1 VRGGKQRISRQLR
14 EDHAVDGS
22 ELIARSIDAC
32 RIADKYG
39 NRWQYHSRS
48 DRHSK
53 IACWVIAFDLMR
65 RSTLLR
71 DHLES
76 GKVVLGVNHTLRD
89 FQTQRKKDLDL
100 VIAQPTG
107 PFPSTGGRTFT
118 RMGDEWGIQL
128 DADQQQALASLP
140 PASEAEVGSV
150 LVALEAK
157 AAMTAHVRA
166 LPRLHDEL
174 DSSHQ
179 TTHGNSERALAV
191 GFVMVNAGERFVSP
205 DMNKFDLSTTPAN
218 VNQHRQPADALRV
231 IDKVREIRRRSG
243 KSSVGFDAVGVMV
256 VDMANDGS
264 PVRVLDSPDPVFPYE
279 QMVERVAHEYA
290 AAFGRI

>member
-1 VRGGKQRISRQLR
+1 MWLVNGP
-14 EDHAVDGS
+14 D
-22 ELIARSIDAC
+22 LIARSIGAC

-39 NRWQYHSRS
+39 NAWQYHSRS

-53 IACWVIAFDLMR
+53 IACWVTAFDLMR
-65 RSTLLR
+65 RSSLLR
-71 DHLES
+71 DHVAS

-100 VIAQPTG
+100 VIAQPTEG
-107 PFPSTGGRTFT
+107 APSAVRRTFAD
-118 RMGDEWGIQL
+118 MADDWGIQL
-128 DADQQQALASLP
+128 DDEQQAELASLP
-140 PASEAEVGSV
+140 AAPEAEVGSV

-157 AAMTAHVRA
+157 ATMTAHVRA

-191 GFVMVNAGERFVSP
+191 GFVMVNAGESFISP
-205 DMNKFDLSTTPAN
+205 DMNKFDLSKTPPN
-218 VNQHRQPADALRV
+218 VNHHRQPADALRV
-231 IDKVREIRRRSG
+231 IEKIREIRRRSG
-243 KSSVGFDAVGVMV
+243 SSSVGFDAVGVMV

-264 PVRVLDSPDPVFPYE
+264 PVKVLDAPDPLFPYD
-279 QMVERVAHEYA
+279 QMVQRIAHEYA
-290 AAFGRI
+290 ASFSRI